1 MCVCVCVFNTVHVRA
16 CVHSVCRCLCV
27 WLYVSVFVHVRLC
40 VCTYMCVYDCMFLC
54 MCVFVCVHLCV
65 WVRMYARLFSLFLW
79 SSVIFWR
86 RAMSNVVVLYCVLL
100 FCILLFCIHCI
111 VYVSSCLCCSRR
123 LSESLLRTKPTFTLT
138 LCSTR
143 PAPLMFCTSARTSVE
158 ARDDV
163 SCYRI
168 YRFM

>member
-1 MCVCVCVFNTVHVRA
+1 MCVHVCTVCVDVCVYDCMYLFLCMCVCVCART
-16 CVHSVCRCLCV
+16 
-27 WLYVSVFVHVRLC
+27 C
-40 VCTYMCVYDCMFLC
+40 VCMIVCFCACAFLC
-54 MCVFVCVHLCV
+54 MFTCAFESVCLYVRKTFLAVLMVVCDLLKEGNVKYSCIVLC
-65 WVRMYARLFSLFLW
+65 F
-79 SSVIFWR
+79 I
-86 RAMSNVVVLYCVLL
+86 VLYFIVLYS
-100 FCILLFCIHCI
+100 FYCI

-158 ARDDV
+158 GRDDV

>member
-86 RAMSNVVVLYCVLL
+86 RAMSNIVVLYCVLL
-100 FCILLFCIHCI
+100 FCILLFCILFI
-111 VYVSSCLCCSRR
+111 VLFMFPVACVVLGGCPSPCWGQSRHSRWPSALQGLLHWCSARLQGHQSRR
-123 LSESLLRTKPTFTLT
+123 GTT
-138 LCSTR
+138 
-143 PAPLMFCTSARTSVE
+143 
-158 ARDDV
+158 
-163 SCYRI
+163 
-168 YRFM
+168 